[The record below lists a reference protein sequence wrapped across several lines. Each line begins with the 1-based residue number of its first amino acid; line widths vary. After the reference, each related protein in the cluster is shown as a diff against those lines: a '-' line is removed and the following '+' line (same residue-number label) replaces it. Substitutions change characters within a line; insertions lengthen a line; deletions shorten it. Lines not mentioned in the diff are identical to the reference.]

1 MPVSLAVGFTS
12 VFLSS
17 QSLLA
22 FLPYIS
28 VFLYSTY
35 LLSSECLNRMGIKT
49 RLQDHPEFLDILA
62 KINVPNCY
70 KHISEQLNKLKWMQN
85 GDIAWKHKDH
95 LTIEGWVPRP

>member
-17 QSLLA
+17 QALLA

-70 KHISEQLNKLKWMQN
+70 KHISEQLNKLSNYQTDGYRCRMVISL
-85 GDIAWKHKDH
+85 GSMEII
-95 LTIEGWVPRP
+95 LR